1 MNIGGKVKMQVANA
15 GETRGHLRL
24 IQARSDVMNEK
35 FRTA

>member
-1 MNIGGKVKMQVANA
+1 MNIESKVKMQVVNA
-15 GETRGHLRL
+15 DREHLRL